1 MEAQRSP
8 PAIVRVLPFAP
19 CPYFRRRD
27 CATAR
32 LAATGANSS
41 TPADSRRS
49 QCSTIAQMFS
59 QELMDIFRIDNSVA
73 DLDEKVDKRSVVA
86 RPRRCMQCTTP
97 PAQPQRHQ
105 QRLRLG
111 TDADPCAVHRR
122 KQQINSQAS
131 ELEAL
136 QARIREMEARLN
148 GSSTS
153 NNRPSGTPAQSSDSS
168 APPPPLEKDSP
179 VDQNQARDQQQK
191 YGGSR
196 PGTARQAQTAV
207 PGALPPTPAGS
218 EGESEPSVTRSSRIV
233 PRPPGAR
240 AQSHRSP
247 PRTTTGL
254 ASHAPPSAT
263 RVKEIPV
270 PGGDSDSIKSVSE
283 SASFA
288 DYVIVPAPDGDRER
302 DA

>member
-1 MEAQRSP
+1 MLIRA
-8 PAIVRVLPFAP
+8 
-19 CPYFRRRD
+19 C
-27 CATAR
+27 
-32 LAATGANSS
+32 
-41 TPADSRRS
+41 
-49 QCSTIAQMFS
+49 
-59 QELMDIFRIDNSVA
+59 
-73 DLDEKVDKRSVVA
+73 VV
-86 RPRRCMQCTTP
+86 
-97 PAQPQRHQ
+97 H
-105 QRLRLG
+105 
-111 TDADPCAVHRR
+111 HR

-136 QARIREMEARLN
+136 EARIREMEARLK
-148 GSSTS
+148 GTSTTNN
-153 NNRPSGTPAQSSDSS
+153 NNRTSGAPAQSSNSS
-168 APPPPLEKDSP
+168 APPPPPEKDYP
-179 VDQNQARDQQQK
+179 VDQNRARDQQQQHK

-233 PRPPGAR
+233 PRSPGAR

-247 PRTTTGL
+247 PRPATGL
-254 ASHAPPSAT
+254 ASHAPPSAA
-263 RVKEIPV
+263 RVQEMPV